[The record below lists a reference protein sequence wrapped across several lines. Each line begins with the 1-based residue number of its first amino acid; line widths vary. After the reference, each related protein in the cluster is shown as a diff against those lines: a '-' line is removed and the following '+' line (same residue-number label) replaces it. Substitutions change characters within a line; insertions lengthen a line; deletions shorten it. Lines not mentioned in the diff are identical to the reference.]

1 MQLFSTIVLAAPLLM
16 SVAMAN
22 PNVYDS
28 YNANSNDY
36 APSNNYNSYNDK
48 ASNNNGY
55 NNKAASNNGYD
66 NKAANHNGYDNK
78 AANNNGYNNKAA
90 NNNGYDNKA
99 ASNKAY
105 DNGYDSKDTTAN
117 YGAKDS
123 GSKYNS
129 PAATSYE
136 VDTRQH
142 CIQEWFGTAPLCKG
156 ECPKGWRTIRT
167 AKLADKC
174 ELSNDKKIVESCEMI
189 SKNICITGIKTLCEK
204 CY

>member
-55 NNKAASNNGYD
+55 NNKAANNNGYD

-78 AANNNGYNNKAA
+78 AANNNGY
-90 NNNGYDNKA
+90 DNKA

-105 DNGYDSKDTTAN
+105 DNGYNSKDTTAN

-123 GSKYNS
+123 GSKYYS

-136 VDTRQH
+136 VDARQH

-174 ELSNDKKIVESCEMI
+174 EQSNDKKIVESCEMI
-189 SKNICITGIKTLCEK
+189 SKNICVTGIKTLCEK